1 MLNCQNE
8 QKDKASSPSGE
19 TLALLG
25 QDNHQM
31 KWNVAPPGPPASC
44 HTCQTSKSKLPRAL
58 EIVQSSLVAS
68 CPSWSTPSAR
78 GCSPQ
83 IYAKDVLMRAFLL
96 LCVHGLITKNP
107 VLHLPSQRPS
117 DGLFSPMEVRTDHLP
132 MCTDPLVPVRR
143 AWSCTSKGYALQGLI
158 SPKHHGNVNQ
168 ISSLKLS
175 NACMTPLTDLLRA
188 QRPYTDP
195 PYKVKATKG

>member
-31 KWNVAPPGPPASC
+31 NGTLPLLGLQHHATRAKLAIKAATCPGNRPIITSGVLSIMVHAICQGLFPTSLCQRRPDEGVLPP
-44 HTCQTSKSKLPRAL
+44 
-58 EIVQSSLVAS
+58 
-68 CPSWSTPSAR
+68 
-78 GCSPQ
+78 
-83 IYAKDVLMRAFLL
+83 L
-96 LCVHGLITKNP
+96 LCMGSSQNP

-143 AWSCTSKGYALQGLI
+143 AWSCTSKATPSRG
-158 SPKHHGNVNQ
+158 
-168 ISSLKLS
+168 SLVQ
-175 NACMTPLTDLLRA
+175 NIMAM
-188 QRPYTDP
+188 
-195 PYKVKATKG
+195 

>member
-25 QDNHQM
+25 HDNHQM
-31 KWNVAPPGPPASC
+31 SGTLPLLGLQHHATRAKLANQSC
-44 HTCQTSKSKLPRAL
+44 HVPWKSSNHHWWRPVHHGPR
-58 EIVQSSLVAS
+58 
-68 CPSWSTPSAR
+68 PSAR

-83 IYAKDVLMRAFLL
+83 IYAKDVLMRAFFSS
-96 LCVHGLITKNP
+96 LCMGSSQNP

-143 AWSCTSKGYALQGLI
+143 AWSCTSKATPSRG
-158 SPKHHGNVNQ
+158 
-168 ISSLKLS
+168 SLVQ
-175 NACMTPLTDLLRA
+175 NIMAM
-188 QRPYTDP
+188 
-195 PYKVKATKG
+195 

>member
-1 MLNCQNE
+1 MERCPSW
-8 QKDKASSPSGE
+8 ASSIIPHVPNQPKE
-19 TLALLG
+19 
-25 QDNHQM
+25 
-31 KWNVAPPGPPASC
+31 VATCPGNRPASMV
-44 HTCQTSKSKLPRAL
+44 T
-58 EIVQSSLVAS
+58 S
-68 CPSWSTPSAR
+68 CPSWSTSSCQGLFPTN
-78 GCSPQ
+78 
-83 IYAKDVLMRAFLL
+83 
-96 LCVHGLITKNP
+96 LCQRRPDEGVPPPLCAWAHHKNP

-175 NACMTPLTDLLRA
+175 NVCMTPLTDLLRA